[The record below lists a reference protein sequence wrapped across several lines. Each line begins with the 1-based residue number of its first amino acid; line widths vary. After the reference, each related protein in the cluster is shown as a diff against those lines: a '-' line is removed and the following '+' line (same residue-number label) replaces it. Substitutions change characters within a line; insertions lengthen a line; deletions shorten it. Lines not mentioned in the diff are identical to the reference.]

1 MPYKHKRT
9 GETRAEMPPAYR
21 VKFSGKTCTKCN
33 KPLVRGEV
41 HQWDK
46 TRKGVDYHQD
56 CLDTRHSPWE
66 YVASESSNGTSEQ
79 SKLDCPYCHA
89 TFHHA
94 DNYQYHITVCTSKAK
109 QEEQTTNTQ
118 EEQASDMSNAE
129 SNGELGAVLAHAI
142 EKHLDL
148 GKLDASKLLDQ
159 FQAKFDALAQEFH
172 NSVKTIQVTNV
183 TVTNELGEVKDC
195 GTQHKQFP
203 KLVKMLSAR
212 DHKRHR
218 LNIWIAGP
226 AGTGKTSA
234 AEHAAKALGLDF
246 ASTGAL
252 TESYKIFGFIAPGT
266 GNYVPTPFRKI
277 WEQGGVFLFDDCD
290 ASDPNVLTE
299 FNNALANGGC
309 TFPDGYIPRNP
320 DCVIVLTANTWGLG
334 ATNDYVGRMKQDAAF
349 LDRFAK
355 LYWPIDENLEL
366 ATAPIESWTRRVQQ
380 VRERCKD
387 KGIKVLVTPRASY
400 YGAALLQAGLC
411 QSEVE
416 ESVLKGAMSEDQWT
430 SVR

>member
-33 KPLVRGEV
+33 KPLIRGEV

-56 CLDTRHSPWE
+56 CEDTRTSPWE
-66 YVASESSNGTSEQ
+66 YVASESSNGASEQ
-79 SKLDCPYCHA
+79 ESNRFTCDQCNDQFDTISEL
-89 TFHHA
+89 TG
-94 DNYQYHITVCTSKAK
+94 HIAWHRNN
-109 QEEQTTNTQ
+109 TTNDK
-118 EEQASDMSNAE
+118 EQDNDMGNAE
-129 SNGELGAVLAHAI
+129 THVEIGAVLAHAI

-159 FQAKFDALAQEFH
+159 FQAKFDALAAEFH

-195 GTQHKQFP
+195 GAQHKQFP

-212 DHKRHR
+212 DHKGHR

-234 AEHAAKALGLDF
+234 AEHASKALGLDF

-266 GNYVPTPFRKI
+266 GNYVATPFRKI
-277 WEQGGVFLFDDCD
+277 WENGGVFLFDDCD

-380 VRERCKD
+380 VRERCKE

-416 ESVLKGAMSEDQWT
+416 ESVLKGAMTEDNWI